1 MPTEWFL
8 ALRFLREGRS
18 QTALIITGVGVGVGV
33 IVFLTALIS
42 GLQANLIAQ
51 TLGSQAHIVVRPPEE
66 VARPQLDPAPAA
78 GLTVLSRVERRPQRV
93 RSIVRWQQELRA
105 VSQLPGVVAVAP
117 VVSGP
122 AFATRGTAS
131 RAVLVRGSD
140 LDQLEPILPVRR
152 RLVAG
157 HAPPVGAEALVGAQL
172 ATDLGLGV
180 GDRVRLG
187 LDADSGEVF
196 TVVGVFDLGNKDV
209 NGRWVLVP
217 LRAAQ
222 TLHGVVGGATEIEV
236 AVSQVFD
243 AEAIAERVTAE
254 TGLVAESW
262 MERNAQ
268 LLVGLRSQSSS
279 SLMIQVFVILAVVM
293 GIASVLIVSVV
304 QRSREIGILRAM
316 GTSRARVLRVFLI
329 QGGIVG
335 GVGAVLGSALGGAL
349 AKFFE
354 TLARNADGS
363 PTFPVQLD
371 AALFLRT
378 AALAVLIGIVAAALP
393 ARRAARLDPAVA
405 IRHD

>member
-1 MPTEWFL
+1 VPTEWFL
-8 ALRFLREGRS
+8 ALRFLREGRT
-18 QTALIITGVGVGVGV
+18 QTLLIIAGVGVGVGV

-51 TLGSQAHIVVRPPEE
+51 TLGSQAHVVVRPPEE
-66 VARPQLDPAPAA
+66 VARPQLEAAPAD
-78 GLTVLSRVERRPQRV
+78 GPVVLRHVERRPQRV
-93 RSIVRWQQELRA
+93 RSIVRWQQEREA
-105 VSQLPGVVAVAP
+105 IAALPEVVAVAP

-122 AFATRGTAS
+122 AFASRGTAA

-140 LDQLEPILPVRR
+140 LDQLEPILPIRR
-152 RLVAG
+152 RLTAG
-157 HAPPVGAEALVGAQL
+157 REPVGAEALVGVQL
-172 ATDLGLGV
+172 ADDLGLSV

-187 LDADSGEVF
+187 PNAEGGEVF
-196 TVVGVFDLGNKDV
+196 TVSGVFDLGNKDV

-222 TLHGVVGGATEIEV
+222 TLHDVVGGATELEV
-236 AVSQVFD
+236 AVAQVFD
-243 AEAIAERVTAE
+243 ADAVSTRIQAE

-279 SLMIQVFVILAVVM
+279 STMIQVFVILAVMM

-316 GTSRARVLRVFLI
+316 GTSRRRVLRVFLI
-329 QGGIVG
+329 QGALVG
-335 GVGAVLGSALGGAL
+335 GAGSIFGSALGGAL
-349 AKFFE
+349 AVFFE
-354 TLARNADGS
+354 SLARNADGS
-363 PTFPVQLD
+363 ATFPVQLD
-371 AALFLRT
+371 AGLFLRT
-378 AALAVLIGIVAAALP
+378 ALLAVLIGVLAAALP
-393 ARRAARLDPAVA
+393 ARRAARLDPAAA